1 MLASLL
7 PEPFSAPVRVSVFL
21 SFFNNC
27 LGGPSARWQI
37 RCIPQRWLREDAQM
51 TRLGQ
56 KALIR
61 MLACAVLAGTVLL
74 PFQVRCQSGEP
85 AIRIVFPFAAGGS
98 GDALARLLAEHM
110 RVDLNRPVIIEN
122 KTGAAGRIGIQAVKG
137 APPDGSTILLTPIA
151 PVAIYQH
158 VYDPLGYD
166 PVADLEPLAQVAT
179 FEFAVAVGPQVPATT
194 LTELV
199 EWLRANRAAANYGT
213 PAAGTLPHF
222 FAVSFGRASGLDLR
236 HVGYRGSAAALTDLV
251 AGQIAMV
258 FTTTA
263 DLLEMHKVGRIRILA
278 TSDQQRSPL
287 LPEIPT
293 FREEGY
299 AIQGTSWYAMYAPA
313 KTPAETV
320 SRLNGVIVG
329 ALRRPQLKE
338 RLLALGLYAT
348 GTSPQELAKIQKVD
362 SELWAPAIKASGFT
376 PKQ

>member
-1 MLASLL
+1 
-7 PEPFSAPVRVSVFL
+7 
-21 SFFNNC
+21 
-27 LGGPSARWQI
+27 
-37 RCIPQRWLREDAQM
+37 M
-51 TRLGQ
+51 TRVGQRTLLG
-56 KALIR
+56 L
-61 MLACAVLAGTVLL
+61 LVCVVLAGTVLL
-74 PFQVRCQSGEP
+74 PFQLRSQGSEP
-85 AIRIVFPFAAGGS
+85 PIRIVFPFAAGGS

-110 RVDLNRPVIIEN
+110 RVELNRPVIVEN
-122 KTGAAGRIGIQAVKG
+122 KTGAAGRIGVQAVKG

-179 FEFAVAVGPQVPATT
+179 FEFAVAVGAQIPAKT

-199 EWLRANRAAANYGT
+199 DWLRANPAAANYGT

-258 FTTTA
+258 FTTTS
-263 DLLEMHKVGRIRILA
+263 DLLEMHKIGRIRILA

-313 KTPAETV
+313 KTSAQTV
-320 SRLNGVIVG
+320 SQLNGVIVG
-329 ALRRPQLKE
+329 ALRRPELKE

-348 GTSPQELAKIQKVD
+348 GTSPQELAKIQKAD